1 MERAVSTKTTWA
13 KQSPQFST
21 EMKIRRGNVS
31 LRHGVFVFVLVSQ
44 LVAAAAVIPQSG
56 RVDPERLL
64 ADRFLFSKDD
74 LAQIRGG
81 QPVAKMIAG
90 ADRDELA
97 IGGAIR
103 LEGDKNRLAAW
114 IQDIAQFRG
123 SAELGLTRVVSS
135 PPSVASFADLTL
147 DATDLTALQK
157 CSSRG
162 CELRLSTEAIND
174 FNTKVQWGMPN
185 AATQA
190 NTLVREMF
198 VEYAKAYLHGGDAAL
213 GNGFADLLQSATNL
227 YQLVPAFAGYLQQF
241 PSATLTSVE
250 QRLYW
255 STMPVGKASI
265 VSLHHL
271 VMYHPTA
278 SDIVIADKTIYASR
292 YFDVGVL
299 VISLQDAA
307 DGRGYYLIAG
317 SRMKSSQLTGSLLRR
332 QIQRSAVDT
341 VQMYLGWL
349 RDSLAL
355 PPQK

>member
-1 MERAVSTKTTWA
+1 L
-13 KQSPQFST
+13 
-21 EMKIRRGNVS
+21 S
-31 LRHGVFVFVLVSQ
+31 LRHAVFVSVLGSQ
-44 LVAAAAVIPQSG
+44 LLAAATTMPQTG

-64 ADRFLFSKDD
+64 ADHFRFSQDD
-74 LAQIRGG
+74 LAQARGG
-81 QPVAKMIAG
+81 QPVAKMLASTG
-90 ADRDELA
+90 RNELA

-114 IQDIAQFRG
+114 IRNIEQFRG

-147 DATDLTALQK
+147 DATDLTALRK
-157 CSSRG
+157 CTSSN
-162 CELRLSTEAIND
+162 CDLRLSIEAIND
-174 FNTKVQWGMPN
+174 FNTKVQWGTPN

-190 NTLVREMF
+190 SALAREMF
-198 VEYAKAYLHGGDAAL
+198 VGYAKAYLHGGDTAL
-213 GNGFADLLQSATNL
+213 GNGFGDLLEGATNL
-227 YQLVPAFAGYLQQF
+227 YQLAPAFARYLRRF
-241 PSATLTSVE
+241 PSETLTGVE

-271 VMYHPTA
+271 VIHRGTA
-278 SDIVIADKTIYASR
+278 GDIRIADKTIYASR
-292 YFDVGVL
+292 YFDVGAL
-299 VISLQDAA
+299 VISLQDAV

-317 SRMKSSQLTGSLLRR
+317 SRLKSSELTDIAGSLLRR
-332 QIQRSAVDT
+332 QIQRAAVDT
-341 VQMYLGWL
+341 VRMYLGWL